1 MEDTRRDAGRA
12 GCVPARGGPMGEDEG
27 APNAPEK
34 KGWGWGLW
42 VLVILGGL
50 FVLAGAGLL
59 LLILTFP
66 KC

>member
-1 MEDTRRDAGRA
+1 
-12 GCVPARGGPMGEDEG
+12 MGEDEG